1 MTPEQKAAIRRAE
14 QRAAVQRAAATLG
27 FPAEPQGGS
36 STNTEAVE
44 EFTSKA
50 SSLGRGLGQGAS
62 FWTADEVGGVDA
74 GVFGITR
81 NPDGSRNW
89 FDYSD
94 SFSDRV
100 RGATNTQRL
109 KNEQARAAN
118 PTAYG
123 AGEFLG
129 AAGSSLA
136 TAPVAGGGSLWGTMG
151 RGIGLGATEGA
162 LAAGGADNGRSGG
175 LGGLLGAMGQGAM
188 LGGVV
193 GGAAPLAV
201 AGGAALKN
209 AIKDPVT
216 GVVDALLSRAN
227 QGKANRAIM
236 SGVRKSKKAP
246 DAMFDD
252 VLRAAQEGQPEYTL
266 MDAMGIAGQRQ
277 ASGLARSGGDAA
289 DEIREYLMTRQADAK
304 DRTVGFIDEA
314 FGTDGRTRAAWESDV
329 RASRK
334 KVADAMYE
342 QAAKDAQPVDVRPAI
357 DQLDAT
363 IGQMTNSGIK
373 PPKVVREYE
382 KLRKRLAGVNP
393 DGNPTTLSDY
403 NSVLGI
409 YREVRDEVD
418 KAYKAGDGALGESL
432 KPIRDSLEASLSE
445 SSDLFRFA
453 QQNYR
458 AGSGV
463 IDAFEA
469 GSDMAKR
476 GRAGDTVPAYQAMP
490 EQQQRAAR
498 IGYGDQVANEIERN
512 KAVMPNPARE
522 MSSTKR
528 RAESQ
533 AMANDPVL
541 FRNRMDRENT
551 MFETQNRALQGS
563 KTADNLQDI
572 EGMSETT
579 SGLGA
584 AARDM
589 ANFQPGSAVSR
600 IAGLLAP
607 VAKGQTDQTRMLIAK
622 MLMSKNPRQEL
633 AKAIRQDRVSQST
646 RRVVEAL
653 LRGGG
658 RSEIIVD

>member
-1 MTPEQKAAIRRAE
+1 MTEDELRMRLRLAQQQADGM
-14 QRAAVQRAAATLG
+14 G
-27 FPAEPQGGS
+27 FPEEPQGGS
-36 STNTEAVE
+36 STNSAAVE
-44 EFTSKA
+44 DFSGKA
-50 SSLGRGLGQGAS
+50 RSLGRGMGQGAS
-62 FWTADEVGGVDA
+62 FWTADEIGGVDA

-100 RGATNTQRL
+100 KGATNRQRM
-109 KNEQARAAN
+109 KNAQAEESN
-118 PTAYG
+118 PNVYN

-129 AAGSSLA
+129 AAGSSVA
-136 TAPVAGGGSLWGTMG
+136 SAPLAGGSSLWGTAL
-151 RGIGLGATEGA
+151 RGIGIGATEGA
-162 LAAGGADNGRSGG
+162 LAGGGSDNDSTQG
-175 LGGLLGAMGQGAM
+175 LGGLAKSAGRGAGIGGA
-188 LGGVV
+188 V

-201 AGGAALKN
+201 AGGAAIKN
-209 AIKDPVT
+209 AVVDPMT
-216 GVVDALLSRAN
+216 GIVDALLKRAN
-227 QGKANRAIM
+227 QGKANRAVM
-236 SGVRKSKKAP
+236 SGVRKSKKVP
-246 DAMFDD
+246 SQLSDD
-252 VLRAAQEGQPEYTL
+252 VLLAAREGQPEYTL

-314 FGTDGRTRAAWESDV
+314 FGTDGKTRATWEGDV
-329 RASRK
+329 RANRK
-334 KVADAMYE
+334 KVADAMYD
-342 QAAKDAQPVDVRPAI
+342 QAAQDASPVDVRPTI
-357 DQLDAT
+357 SQLDAT

-373 PPKVVREYE
+373 PTKIVREYE
-382 KLRKRLAGVNP
+382 KLRKRLAGVDP

-409 YREVRDEVD
+409 YRQVRDEVD
-418 KAYKAGDGALGESL
+418 KAYKAGDGALGEAL

-476 GRAGDTVPAYQAMP
+476 GRAGDTVPAYKAMP

-498 IGYGDQVANEIERN
+498 IGYGDQIASEIERN
-512 KAVMPNPARE
+512 KAVLPNPARE
-522 MSSTKR
+522 MASTKR

-533 AMANDPVL
+533 AMANDPAL

-572 EGMSETT
+572 EGMTDAT
-579 SGLGA
+579 SGVAA

-589 ANFQPGSAVSR
+589 ANFQPGSAISR
-600 IAGLLAP
+600 VASALGP
-607 VAKGQTDQTRMLIAK
+607 VARGQTDETRMLIAK
-622 MLMSKNPRQEL
+622 ILMSRNPKQQL
-633 AKAIRQDRVSQST
+633 AKALREDRVSQSM
-646 RRVVEAL
+646 RRLAEAL
-653 LRGGG
+653 LRGGA
-658 RSEIIVD
+658 RAEVN